1 MKLITTGNAGTM
13 ESNDIMITVEPS
25 DAGGVQV
32 ELTSSVYQQFGKQ
45 IIAVIRETAADYGVE
60 NALITAVDKGALDCT
75 ARAAGI
81 AALDTVFSN
90 VNDEEGFIAEATL
103 IKKLG
108 FDGKSVINPRQIEP
122 LHKVFMPSE
131 KDLNKARAIMEAI
144 AEANARGSGVASLNG
159 KMIDKPVVTRAK
171 RLLELYEAGS
181 KADEVEE
188 L

>member
-75 ARAAGI
+75 VRARVATALTRAAEWY
-81 AALDTVFSN
+81 DYTWEV
-90 VNDEEGFIAEATL
+90 
-103 IKKLG
+103 
-108 FDGKSVINPRQIEP
+108 RQD
-122 LHKVFMPSE
+122 V
-131 KDLNKARAIMEAI
+131 
-144 AEANARGSGVASLNG
+144 
-159 KMIDKPVVTRAK
+159 
-171 RLLELYEAGS
+171 
-181 KADEVEE
+181 
-188 L
+188 

>member
-75 ARAAGI
+75 VRARVAAALTRAAEWH
-81 AALDTVFSN
+81 DYTCEV
-90 VNDEEGFIAEATL
+90 
-103 IKKLG
+103 
-108 FDGKSVINPRQIEP
+108 RQD
-122 LHKVFMPSE
+122 V
-131 KDLNKARAIMEAI
+131 
-144 AEANARGSGVASLNG
+144 
-159 KMIDKPVVTRAK
+159 
-171 RLLELYEAGS
+171 
-181 KADEVEE
+181 
-188 L
+188 

>member
-75 ARAAGI
+75 LKARVECAVFRSCDKSAAGI
-81 AALDTVFSN
+81 PW
-90 VNDEEGFIAEATL
+90 G
-103 IKKLG
+103 G
-108 FDGKSVINPRQIEP
+108 VIQ
-122 LHKVFMPSE
+122 
-131 KDLNKARAIMEAI
+131 
-144 AEANARGSGVASLNG
+144 
-159 KMIDKPVVTRAK
+159 
-171 RLLELYEAGS
+171 
-181 KADEVEE
+181 
-188 L
+188 

>member
-75 ARAAGI
+75 VRARVATALTRAAQWH
-81 AALDTVFSN
+81 DYTW
-90 VNDEEGFIAEATL
+90 
-103 IKKLG
+103 
-108 FDGKSVINPRQIEP
+108 
-122 LHKVFMPSE
+122 
-131 KDLNKARAIMEAI
+131 
-144 AEANARGSGVASLNG
+144 
-159 KMIDKPVVTRAK
+159 
-171 RLLELYEAGS
+171 
-181 KADEVEE
+181 EV
-188 L
+188 LQDV

>member
-75 ARAAGI
+75 VRARAAT
-81 AALDTVFSN
+81 AL
-90 VNDEEGFIAEATL
+90 
-103 IKKLG
+103 
-108 FDGKSVINPRQIEP
+108 
-122 LHKVFMPSE
+122 
-131 KDLNKARAIMEAI
+131 
-144 AEANARGSGVASLNG
+144 
-159 KMIDKPVVTRAK
+159 TRAAQWHD
-171 RLLELYEAGS
+171 YTW
-181 KADEVEE
+181 EVRQDV
-188 L
+188 

>member
-75 ARAAGI
+75 VRARVATALTRAAQWH
-81 AALDTVFSN
+81 DYTWEV
-90 VNDEEGFIAEATL
+90 
-103 IKKLG
+103 
-108 FDGKSVINPRQIEP
+108 RQ
-122 LHKVFMPSE
+122 
-131 KDLNKARAIMEAI
+131 
-144 AEANARGSGVASLNG
+144 
-159 KMIDKPVVTRAK
+159 
-171 RLLELYEAGS
+171 
-181 KADEVEE
+181 EV
-188 L
+188 

>member
-75 ARAAGI
+75 LKARVECAVFRSCDKSAAGI
-81 AALDTVFSN
+81 PW
-90 VNDEEGFIAEATL
+90 G
-103 IKKLG
+103 G
-108 FDGKSVINPRQIEP
+108 VIR
-122 LHKVFMPSE
+122 
-131 KDLNKARAIMEAI
+131 
-144 AEANARGSGVASLNG
+144 
-159 KMIDKPVVTRAK
+159 
-171 RLLELYEAGS
+171 
-181 KADEVEE
+181 
-188 L
+188 